1 MIFLDINKTNGMMKD
16 IEIVNTN
23 NDRVSKIPEDK
34 FVIFANMLVNK
45 SIVPKKNMNILLLF
59 LPNTFL
65 KHSDDK
71 LRNIDSFINIAQVH
85 SPRNKASRFS
95 NLLIFATLVDV
106 YIGNSL
112 ICESSPSTP
121 VTKNII
127 DEVRIKTETFQK
139 MIPCFKFPFDIG
151 ISIVI
156 AGIHDIRE
164 IMNKIPL
171 LNESYPSRKNGLKL
185 VISITLDRE
194 IPISMSKNTV
204 KNNIIE
210 PERDIASIPFDA
222 A

>member
-1 MIFLDINKTNGMMKD
+1 MDINKISGITNDVK
-16 IEIVNTN
+16 IVNIN
-23 NDRVSKIPEDK
+23 KDRVSKIPEDR
-34 FVIFANMLVNK
+34 FVIFANILVNK
-45 SIVPKKNMNILLLF
+45 SVAPRKKINILLLF

-65 KHSDDK
+65 KHSDDRF
-71 LRNIDSFINIAQVH
+71 RNIDIFVNIAQVH

-127 DEVRIKTETFQK
+127 DEIRNKTETFQK
-139 MIPCFKFPFDIG
+139 IIPCFKFPFDIG
-151 ISIVI
+151 INIAI
-156 AGIHDIRE
+156 AGIHDILE
-164 IMNKIPL
+164 SINKMPL
-171 LNESYPSRKNGLKL
+171 LNESYPSKKNGLKL
-185 VISITLDRE
+185 VKSITLNKE

-204 KNNIIE
+204 KNNIID